1 MEAEHLTGNTL
12 PEPELNK
19 QGADIRDILRNIIVQ
34 GNPARFKL
42 DRAQIDSRKQFVLES
57 RRGIEDMRSN
67 VNNPGAARMGGASG
81 MRESLL
87 GSGKK
92 RTDKYGRS
100 EEEYKMSNQRF
111 VEREQSQQQS
121 LMREQDEQMDDVAV
135 TVGNLREVARVMGDE
150 LDDQTRLLGE
160 VEIQV
165 DSTQNKLADETYAG
179 FHPSQFR
186 FKATIL
192 YCSACGY
199 LGYLVGACD

>member
-1 MEAEHLTGNTL
+1 MLL
-12 PEPELNK
+12 
-19 QGADIRDILRNIIVQ
+19 QIVQ

-67 VNNPGAARMGGASG
+67 VNNPGAARMGGGERNA
-81 MRESLL
+81 REFTWVW
-87 GSGKK
+87 KK
-92 RTDKYGRS
+92 KNR
-100 EEEYKMSNQRF
+100 
-111 VEREQSQQQS
+111 QSQQQS

-165 DSTQNKLADETYAG
+165 DSTQNKLADGMKRMQDFIRANSDSRQQYCIAVLVV
-179 FHPSQFR
+179 
-186 FKATIL
+186 IL
-192 YCSACGY
+192 VI
-199 LGYLVGACD
+199 LLVLVISFLEDLCPILVMLK